1 MTGRVFVD
9 ANVFVYAHDPA
20 DRVKQARAAGWIAHL
35 WRESLGRTSMQVLS
49 ECYVTFTR
57 KLAVRIPA
65 ERAWEEMSALL
76 AWRPQPIDEP
86 LLRRSWEIEQ
96 RYRLSWWDSMVV
108 AAGQLQEC
116 STLLT
121 EDLQD
126 GMTFGPLTVRSPF
139 TLQIGE
145 PSSLYAIPA
154 VYPRHR
160 PRGRP
165 RRTTAAASR

>member
-9 ANVFVYAHDPA
+9 ANVFVYAHDRTDHA
-20 DRVKQARAAGWIAHL
+20 KQARAAEWIAYL

-57 KLAVRIPA
+57 KLAFRIPA
-65 ERAWEEMSALL
+65 EKAWEEMSALL

-86 LLRRSWEIEQ
+86 LMRRAREIEQ
-96 RYRLSWWDSMVV
+96 RYRLAWWDSMVV
-108 AAGQLQEC
+108 AAAQLQEC
-116 STLLT
+116 ATLLT

-126 GMTFGPLTVRSPF
+126 GMIFGPVAVRSPF
-139 TLQIGE
+139 TLQVGE
-145 PSSLYAIPA
+145 PSGLYTLP
-154 VYPRHR
+154 VLRPQHR

-165 RRTTAAASR
+165 RRAAFAVR